1 MQDKYLTQI
10 REIYD
15 DFHLIVNPQLNE
27 EVRGQK
33 KLEEFGHYLFEGFD
47 PKKGFVGQDD

>member
-15 DFHLIVNPQLNE
+15 DFHLVVNPQLDD
-27 EVRGQK
+27 EVRGVDN
-33 KLEEFGHYLFEGFD
+33 LRVFGNMLFNGYE
-47 PKKGFVGQDD
+47 PEWAKE